1 MSNTSNKM
9 LNIIVRYFLYL
20 ALLVIILFPLYWIF
34 IMSLKSFKDIIAY
47 PPRFSFNATLDNYRQ
62 LLFDGKSGAD
72 IKGIPAFL
80 KYVINSSITT
90 ISAVALGLVLGLP
103 AAYVLGREKTKS
115 SDRIAGS
122 FMSYRF
128 APELAVVLPLYAI
141 YKNIGLYDT
150 FPGMI
155 LVHQL
160 ITLPLIIW
168 IMRGF
173 FREVP
178 KEIEEAAR
186 IDGANDWLI
195 FFRIML
201 PIVKS
206 GIGSAM
212 IISFVFS
219 WNNLLFGLVMSG
231 GHTMP
236 VTMGILQAMTFDQ
249 IKWGEMA
256 AAAVIS
262 STPGMIIAVFAQR
275 FLVKGLTMGAVK

>member
-1 MSNTSNKM
+1 MRISTLSRVAIRYM
-9 LNIIVRYFLYL
+9 LYGLL
-20 ALLVIILFPLYWIF
+20 LLVILFPIYWIF

-47 PPRFSFNATLDNYRQ
+47 PPVFAFTPTLDNYRQ
-62 LLFDGKSGAD
+62 VLFGGGDLHSLTKIPDFVRFVLNSMVTTFGAV
-72 IKGIPAFL
+72 G
-80 KYVINSSITT
+80 
-90 ISAVALGLVLGLP
+90 LGLLLGLP
-103 AAYVLGREKTKS
+103 AAYVLGRVHGKS

-128 APELAVVLPLYAI
+128 APELAVLLPLYSL
-141 YKNIGLYDT
+141 YKEFGLYDS
-150 FPGMI
+150 FIGMI
-155 LVHQL
+155 LIHQL

-173 FREVP
+173 FRDVP

-186 IDGANDWLI
+186 IDGAHEWLI
-195 FFRIML
+195 FFKIML
-201 PIVKS
+201 PVVKS

-212 IISFVFS
+212 IIAFVFS

-231 GHTMP
+231 GTTMP
-236 VTMGILQAMTFDQ
+236 VTMGILQTMTFDQ

-256 AAAVIS
+256 AAAMIS
-262 STPGMIIAVFAQR
+262 SLPGILIAVFAQR